1 MKLVAKYTLVLVT
14 ALAIALSLLTFY
26 RTERDR
32 DNFEGDMATDHRV
45 VGHVLQANA
54 VDLWSERGGASCSPG
69 EHAIDHLIDRANQSV
84 GSARFEWRSG
94 DALAVETHRVEGR
107 EFVSRFPV
115 RVASDSIG
123 TIVVRESL
131 DDTDR
136 LVRHSVLF
144 SVVSVAII
152 VMLSF
157 AASLVLGRW
166 FVGKPIGKL
175 VDKAR
180 RIGRR
185 DFSGA
190 MELHRTDE
198 LGELA
203 AAMNAMSA
211 ELAHALQQ
219 INLETDARVHAVEQ
233 VRHADRLSTVG
244 KLAAGVAHELGT
256 PLSIVGGHAQMIA
269 GREVTG
275 DAILESARAID
286 REATRMSRIVR
297 QLLDFARQRGP
308 EGTTSDVGAVAGQV
322 LELLSP
328 MARKAAVATTLEIA
342 EPLRALIDE
351 DSLQQVLTNLIVN
364 AVQAM
369 PAGGELRIATARVR
383 AASPDAPGDTA
394 RPCIR
399 IAVTDTGSGIPKDAL
414 AHIFEPF
421 FTTKQPGDG
430 TGLGLAVVYGIVV
443 DHHGWIAV
451 DSSDRG
457 TTFAVFLQEA
467 VA

>member
-26 RTERDR
+26 RTQRDR

-54 VDLWSERGGASCSPG
+54 VDLWSERGGVTRPPS
-69 EHAIDHLIDRANQSV
+69 EHAIDRLIDRANQAV
-84 GSARFEWRSG
+84 GPTRFEWVPG
-94 DALAVETHRVEGR
+94 DAAGDETHGVEGR
-107 EFVSRFPV
+107 DFVSRFPV
-115 RVASDSIG
+115 RSADHSIG

-136 LVRHSVLF
+136 LVRHGVLF
-144 SVVSVAII
+144 SVVSVA
-152 VMLSF
+152 VVVLLSF

-166 FVGKPIGKL
+166 LVGKPIGQL

-190 MELHRTDE
+190 VDLRRRDE

-219 INLETDARVHAVEQ
+219 IALETEARVRAVEQ
-233 VRHADRLSTVG
+233 MRHADRLSTVG

-269 GREVTG
+269 GREVSG
-275 DAILESARAID
+275 DAVLESAAAID

-297 QLLDFARQRGP
+297 QLLDFARRRGP
-308 EGTTSDVGAVAGQV
+308 EGTTSDVGAVAARC
-322 LELLSP
+322 LDLLSP
-328 MARKAAVATTLEIA
+328 MARKAGVATKLDAA
-342 EPLRALIDE
+342 EPLRALIDD
-351 DSLQQVLTNLIVN
+351 DSLQQVMTNLVVN

-369 PAGGELRIATARVR
+369 PAGGELRIATARER
-383 AASPDAPGDTA
+383 AASPDVPGDTP
-394 RPCIR
+394 RRCIR
-399 IAVTDTGSGIPKDAL
+399 IAVTDTGRGIPEDAV

-430 TGLGLAVVYGIVV
+430 TGLGLAVVYGIVA
-443 DHHGWIAV
+443 DHDGWIAV
-451 DSSDRG
+451 DSSERG
-457 TTFAVFLQEA
+457 TTFSVFLQEA
-467 VA
+467 VT

>member
-32 DNFEGDMATDHRV
+32 DSFEGDIAADHRV

-54 VDLWSERGGASCSPG
+54 VDLWSARGGATRPPG
-69 EHAIDHLIDRANQSV
+69 DHAIDRLIERADQTA
-84 GSARFEWRSG
+84 GPARFAWIAG
-94 DALAVETHRVEGR
+94 DALAGELQGVEGHD
-107 EFVSRFPV
+107 FVSRFPV
-115 RVASDSIG
+115 RAGGRSIG

-136 LVRHSVLF
+136 LVRHGVLF
-144 SVVSVAII
+144 SVVSVAL
-152 VMLSF
+152 VVLVSF

-166 FVGKPIGKL
+166 LVGAPIGAL
-175 VDKAR
+175 VDAAR
-180 RIGRR
+180 RIGQR
-185 DFSGA
+185 DFSGGVA
-190 MELHRTDE
+190 LHRSDE

-211 ELAHALQQ
+211 ELAQALHQ
-219 INLETDARVHAVEQ
+219 IGLATEARVRAVEQ
-233 VRHADRLSTVG
+233 MRHADRLSTVG
-244 KLAAGVAHELGT
+244 VLAAGVAHELGT

-275 DAILESARAID
+275 DATLESARAID
-286 REATRMSRIVR
+286 REAARMSRIVR
-297 QLLDFARQRGP
+297 QLLDFARRRGP
-308 EGTTSDVGAVAGQV
+308 AGTTSDVAAVARRC
-322 LELLSP
+322 LDLLAP
-328 MARKAAVATTLEIA
+328 IARKAEVAAKLEIA

-351 DSLQQVLTNLIVN
+351 ESLQQVLTNLVVN

-369 PAGGELRIATARVR
+369 PAGGELRISAGRER
-383 AASPDAPGDTA
+383 AASPDAPPGA
-394 RPCIR
+394 ASPCVR
-399 IAVTDTGSGIPKDAL
+399 IAVTDTGRGIPEDAVP
-414 AHIFEPF
+414 HVFEPF

-443 DHHGWIAV
+443 DHHGWITVA
-451 DSSDRG
+451 SSPRG
-457 TTFAVFLQEA
+457 TTFSVFLQEA
-467 VA
+467 AA